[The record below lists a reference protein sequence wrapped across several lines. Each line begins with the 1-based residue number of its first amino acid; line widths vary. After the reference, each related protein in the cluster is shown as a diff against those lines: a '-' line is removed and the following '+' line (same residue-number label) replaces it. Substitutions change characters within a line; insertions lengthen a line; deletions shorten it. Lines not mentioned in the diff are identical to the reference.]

1 MHLDRMVTVVGAH
14 AEGEVGRVITGGI
27 LPPKGKTMFERM
39 ETLQREDDWV
49 RQMLLFDPRG
59 SVNTAIN
66 LITPPIHPQ
75 ADIGMIVIESDF
87 YVPMS
92 GSNLICTV
100 TAALETGMLPMKGAE
115 TIVRVDTPA
124 GLVEV
129 VADCTGG
136 KCRRVTFRNVPSFVM
151 HRDAMIDVEGYGS
164 VKVDVAYGGMIYVIV
179 DAEKLASR

>member
-66 LITPPIHPQ
+66 LITPQFIRKPIS
-75 ADIGMIVIESDF
+75 A
-87 YVPMS
+87 
-92 GSNLICTV
+92 
-100 TAALETGMLPMKGAE
+100 
-115 TIVRVDTPA
+115 
-124 GLVEV
+124 
-129 VADCTGG
+129 
-136 KCRRVTFRNVPSFVM
+136 
-151 HRDAMIDVEGYGS
+151 
-164 VKVDVAYGGMIYVIV
+164 
-179 DAEKLASR
+179 